1 MSLPPPSRLLSPLL
15 RACCCVRAPLQ
26 RQRVGIMRWVDTAS
40 GEARD
45 AMLSEVAGVSL
56 RRGRIAFRNW
66 EPSSRP
72 AIKCVRVIESAHPYL
87 PSTDMEVGDW
97 ATG

>member
-1 MSLPPPSRLLSPLL
+1 
-15 RACCCVRAPLQ
+15 
-26 RQRVGIMRWVDTAS
+26 MRWVDGAS

-87 PSTDMEVGDW
+87 PATDMEVRAGQQACMSSPPNLD
-97 ATG
+97 A